1 MPACAGMTEVGH
13 ALGPYAALRMLLRRG
28 LGSFLSDTAKT
39 VSRCLSQTVT
49 PAQAGVHDGAR
60 AVNRV
65 VAVAK
70 AHIKIRATNA
80 KVIKPLLVIF
90 CHMLTFAAVWT
101 ISSSATQPHFQN

>member
-60 AVNRV
+60 EVNRV

-70 AHIKIRATNA
+70 AHFKVCSTNERSLN
-80 KVIKPLLVIF
+80 PCWLF
-90 CHMLTFAAVWT
+90 
-101 ISSSATQPHFQN
+101 SAIC